1 MTGSMTGRSPLAA
14 LIYRADDDVDAVLR
28 AVRDAV
34 AAQGFRIGGLL
45 QSPCDGAIFVT
56 ELVSGRRINITQ
68 ELGACAEGCRLDTG
82 ALAEAAG
89 LVARSLADP
98 PDLLLLARFGKVE
111 IDGGGVLAEI
121 GEAASAGVPIL
132 VGVADKRVNGWRA
145 FAGDLA
151 EHLPCALAPALDWWK
166 AVAPKR

>member
-1 MTGSMTGRSPLAA
+1 MNARSPLAA
-14 LIYRADDDVDAVLR
+14 LIYREQDDIDAVLQ
-28 AVRDAV
+28 AIHDAV
-34 AAQGFRIGGLL
+34 AAQGFRVGGLL
-45 QSPCDGAIFVT
+45 QSPCGSSIFVT

-89 LVARSLADP
+89 LVGRSLSDP

-121 GEAASAGVPIL
+121 GEAASAGVPTL
-132 VGVADKRVNGWRA
+132 VGVADKRENGWRA

-151 EHLPCALAPALDWWK
+151 EQLPCALEPALDWW
-166 AVAPKR
+166 ASFRPGR